1 MGWMQAIG
9 NKLSNDKK
17 KYDEYLA
24 LKNRKQEL
32 YAMRC
37 SLATEM
43 DKFRNDLPDVK
54 QQINAL
60 KQRIESE
67 KTWVCEVEQD
77 TLNLLDD
84 LLAVNATIDANLQSM
99 EGKMEANIMNEEKE
113 VAQKIAQMEKDGGI
127 LVGTDQVVTVI
138 EDGLGIR

>member
-24 LKNRKQEL
+24 LKNSKQEL

-37 SLATEM
+37 SLAIEM

-99 EGKMEANIMNEEKE
+99 EEKMEANIMNEEKE

-127 LVGTDQVVTVI
+127 FVGTDQVVTVI